1 MQEKNILTERK
12 SRRISVGKFLLNV
25 NDLQVALAGGR
36 ADKSAII
43 YAVATEKLKVKGKQ
57 ISPRRLR
64 AKYTHRTKSYDFM
77 LLRVCI
83 SPLQGAFILL
93 KYKKLKNRRNKYM
106 ARNSFI
112 QISKLG
118 NLKGRI
124 DYITN
129 PKRQENL
136 YAVYSV
142 SFSKQLSK
150 IFQYLLFVHVTEWF
164 G

>member
-64 AKYTHRTKSYDFM
+64 AKYTHRTKYF
-77 LLRVCI
+77 VFY
-83 SPLQGAFILL
+83 A
-93 KYKKLKNRRNKYM
+93 
-106 ARNSFI
+106 
-112 QISKLG
+112 
-118 NLKGRI
+118 LKGL
-124 DYITN
+124 YFALAGGFLFYL
-129 PKRQENL
+129 NL
-136 YAVYSV
+136 
-142 SFSKQLSK
+142 
-150 IFQYLLFVHVTEWF
+150 ED
-164 G
+164 